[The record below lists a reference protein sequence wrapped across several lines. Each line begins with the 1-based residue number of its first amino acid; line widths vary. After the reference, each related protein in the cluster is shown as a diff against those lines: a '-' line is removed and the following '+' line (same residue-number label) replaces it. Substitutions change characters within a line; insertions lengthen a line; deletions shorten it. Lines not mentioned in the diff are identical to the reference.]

1 MTMKLALFVLTS
13 VVLSAL
19 AQITMKFGM
28 SRPTVQSVFHGSD
41 RIDLIWTVGTSPGVL
56 GGLALYVLSVVFW
69 LTVLARLDVSQ
80 AYPFVG
86 LGFLITMTFGFLF
99 LGEPLGLQ
107 KVVGTALVAAGVFL
121 VAKA

>member
-1 MTMKLALFVLTS
+1 MKLIVFVLTS
-13 VVLSAL
+13 VVLSAM
-19 AQITMKFGM
+19 AQITMKFGV
-28 SRPTVQSVFHGSD
+28 SRPTVQDAFHGSSKV
-41 RIDLIWTVGTSPGVL
+41 DLIWAIGTSPGVL

-99 LGEPLGLQ
+99 LGEPLGFQ
-107 KVVGTALVAAGVFL
+107 KLVGTTLVAAGVYF